1 MEKLVAKTRQLGWS
15 QKAIRLETEPKAEEK
30 SKLLLLGKILSTK
43 VFSKLVVKDIIDKA
57 WNTTKPMNVSLIDK
71 NVFLFSFNHEVE
83 FLGSRIGGPGILKA
97 SI

>member
-1 MEKLVAKTRQLGWS
+1 M
-15 QKAIRLETEPKAEEK
+15 
-30 SKLLLLGKILSTK
+30 
-43 VFSKLVVKDIIDKA
+43 VVKDIIDKA

-83 FLGSRIGGPGILKA
+83 LEFLGSRIGGPGILKA